1 MYLSYL
7 AGRIVGAVLVASIFT
22 ALPFT
27 FGRLT
32 KKPLT
37 RAQLICIFLVSL
49 IIVVVL
55 NLLSESSHG

>member
-7 AGRIVGAVLVASIFT
+7 AGRVVGAVLVALIFT
-22 ALPFT
+22 AVPFT
-27 FGRLT
+27 YGRLT

-37 RAQLICIFLVSL
+37 RYQLICIFVVSL

-55 NLLSESSHG
+55 NALSQSSH